1 MIRFKKAKKKDKPML
16 INAKLLTLIPYINDN
31 KEQLKVI
38 AYVNDLVLKHV
49 DEFIVIYSFLK
60 PIGVYL
66 IKDKKLDTL
75 YIEEKYRNKGYG
87 SKVLKK
93 IKDQFIEG
101 KVRKENK
108 KAIEFYKRNGYT
120 REIKEKELLILRR
133 EDKNEDE

>member
-16 INAKLLTLIPYINDN
+16 INAKLLTLIPYIKDN
-31 KEQLKVI
+31 SEQLKAI

-49 DEFIVIYSFLK
+49 DEFMVIYSFIK

-66 IKDKKLDTL
+66 IKDKELDTL

-87 SKVLKK
+87 SKILKK
-93 IKDQFIEG
+93 IKDQFIEV

-120 REIKEKELLILRR
+120 KEIRVKELLILRK
-133 EDKNEDE
+133 D

>member
-16 INAKLLTLIPYINDN
+16 INAKLLTLIPYIKDN
-31 KEQLKVI
+31 SEQLKAI

-49 DEFIVIYSFLK
+49 DEFMVIYSFIK

-66 IKDKKLDTL
+66 IKDK
-75 YIEEKYRNKGYG
+75 EKYRNKGYG
-87 SKVLKK
+87 SKILKK
-93 IKDQFIEG
+93 IKDQFIEV

-120 REIKEKELLILRR
+120 KEIRAKELLILRK
-133 EDKNEDE
+133 D

>member
-1 MIRFKKAKKKDKPML
+1 MIRFKNAKKKDKPML
-16 INAKLLTLIPYINDN
+16 INAKLLTLIPYTNDN
-31 KEQLKVI
+31 KEQLQVI

-93 IKDQFIEG
+93 IKDQFIEV

>member
-16 INAKLLTLIPYINDN
+16 INAKLLTLIPYIKDN
-31 KEQLKVI
+31 KEQLKII
-38 AYVNDLVLKHV
+38 AYVNDLVLKHA
-49 DEFIVIYSFLK
+49 DEFMVIYSFIK
-60 PIGVYL
+60 PIGVYR
-66 IKDKKLDTL
+66 IKDKELDTL

-93 IKDQFIEG
+93 IKDQFIEV

-120 REIKEKELLILRR
+120 KEIKEKELLILRK
-133 EDKNEDE
+133 D

>member
-49 DEFIVIYSFLK
+49 DKFIVIYSFLK

-66 IKDKKLDTL
+66 IQQ
-75 YIEEKYRNKGYG
+75 N
-87 SKVLKK
+87 
-93 IKDQFIEG
+93 
-101 KVRKENK
+101 
-108 KAIEFYKRNGYT
+108 AH
-120 REIKEKELLILRR
+120 RR
-133 EDKNEDE
+133 

>member
-16 INAKLLTLIPYINDN
+16 INAKLLTLIPYIKDN
-31 KEQLKVI
+31 SEQLKAI

-49 DEFIVIYSFLK
+49 DEFMVIYSFIK

-66 IKDKKLDTL
+66 IKDKELDTL

-87 SKVLKK
+87 SKILKK
-93 IKDQFIEG
+93 IKDQFIEV

-120 REIKEKELLILRR
+120 KEIRAKELLILRK
-133 EDKNEDE
+133 D

>member
-16 INAKLLTLIPYINDN
+16 INAKLLTLIPYIKDN
-31 KEQLKVI
+31 SEQLKAI
-38 AYVNDLVLKHV
+38 AYLVLKHV
-49 DEFIVIYSFLK
+49 DEFMVIYSFIK

-66 IKDKKLDTL
+66 IKDKELDTL

-87 SKVLKK
+87 SKILKK
-93 IKDQFIEG
+93 IKDQFIEV

-120 REIKEKELLILRR
+120 KEIRAKELLILRK
-133 EDKNEDE
+133 D

>member
-16 INAKLLTLIPYINDN
+16 INTKLLTLIPYIKDN
-31 KEQLKVI
+31 SEQLKAI

-49 DEFIVIYSFLK
+49 DEFMVIYSFIK

-66 IKDKKLDTL
+66 IKDKELDTL

-87 SKVLKK
+87 SKILKK
-93 IKDQFIEG
+93 IKDQFIEV

-120 REIKEKELLILRR
+120 KEIRAKELLILRK
-133 EDKNEDE
+133 D

>member
-16 INAKLLTLIPYINDN
+16 INAKLLALIPYIKDN
-31 KEQLKVI
+31 SEQLKAI

-49 DEFIVIYSFLK
+49 DEFMVIYSFIT

-66 IKDKKLDTL
+66 IKDKELDTL

-87 SKVLKK
+87 SKILKK
-93 IKDQFIEG
+93 IKDQFIEV

-120 REIKEKELLILRR
+120 KEIRAKELLILRK
-133 EDKNEDE
+133 D

>member
-16 INAKLLTLIPYINDN
+16 INAKLLTLIPYIKDN
-31 KEQLKVI
+31 SEQLKTI

-49 DEFIVIYSFLK
+49 DEFMVIYSFIK

-66 IKDKKLDTL
+66 IKDKELDTL

-87 SKVLKK
+87 SKILKK
-93 IKDQFIEG
+93 IKDQFIEV

-120 REIKEKELLILRR
+120 KEIRAKELLILRK
-133 EDKNEDE
+133 D